1 MNPLVASVIRTLV
14 PVAVGQVASWLLLL
28 NVTLP
33 LSAQEGLGAFLGGLL
48 TAIYYVGVRII
59 EQQWPVFGVLLG
71 LPKSPDTYSKDA
83 PAVPGRDTPGAP
95 QSTPA
100 TDALDPVPATVF
112 PTAESTLSLPAGI
125 FPKAAVDAALA
136 TPEPVIVGPVYTPAV
151 TVG

>member
-83 PAVPGRDTPGAP
+83 PLIPTIPDSPAVTVNA
-95 QSTPA
+95 TFPA
-100 TDALDPVPATVF
+100 
-112 PTAESTLSLPAGI
+112 AEPTLSLPAGV

-136 TPEPVIVGPVYTPAV
+136 APVEPVIVEPVYTPPAP
-151 TVG
+151 

>member
-59 EQQWPVFGVLLG
+59 EQQWPAFGVLLG
-71 LPKSPDTYSKDA
+71 LPKSPDTYSKDVPLV
-83 PAVPGRDTPGAP
+83 PAVPESPALTALALGSWEGDGHGVNHDNPSLGTAP
-95 QSTPA
+95 P
-100 TDALDPVPATVF
+100 TVF
-112 PTAESTLSLPAGI
+112 P
-125 FPKAAVDAALA
+125 AAKVEAALA
-136 TPEPVIVGPVYTPAV
+136 APIEVTPPA
-151 TVG
+151 TFIP

>member
-33 LSAQEGLGAFLGGLL
+33 VSAQEGLGAFLGGLL

-59 EQQWPVFGVLLG
+59 EQQWPAFGVLLG

-83 PAVPGRDTPGAP
+83 PLVPAVPD
-95 QSTPA
+95 SPA
-100 TDALDPVPATVF
+100 LTATVSISDLAPAFTF
-112 PTAESTLSLPAGI
+112 P
-125 FPKAAVDAALA
+125 AAKVDAALA
-136 TPEPVIVGPVYTPAV
+136 APEPTIEPV
-151 TVG
+151 TVTPILPASQPIA

>member
-83 PAVPGRDTPGAP
+83 PLIPAVPE
-95 QSTPA
+95 SPA
-100 TDALDPVPATVF
+100 LTALASVVTDPVPATVF
-112 PTAESTLSLPAGI
+112 P
-125 FPKAAVDAALA
+125 AAKVEAALA
-136 TPEPVIVGPVYTPAV
+136 TPEPVIVEPVYTPPAP
-151 TVG
+151 